1 MIYERRKMKNYLTDE
16 YYQEELNYISPFD
29 TNDVKVN
36 QYDLSFILQFGLKK
50 QLGYDVTE
58 LDLQKYNILIAKY
71 YILPYVRKNEREY
84 YNQWHDLEKRLKLL
98 DNKENLIPIMDD
110 FRKNYFKYRKQRE
123 VLDEEIK
130 EESKSIFPYYY

>member
-1 MIYERRKMKNYLTDE
+1 MKNYLTDE